1 MTEVEAL
8 KKAMVE
14 AEKKAAIE
22 QALHEKHEARVED
35 SLNDIYF
42 SSVISRRL

>member
-22 QALHEKHEARVED
+22 QALHEKHEARVIIAEQQTEP
-35 SLNDIYF
+35 
-42 SSVISRRL
+42 